1 MKQFMFNSLSAQ
13 TITKTIIRELL
24 IVTTQGNS
32 THTHTHTKERLRA
45 NARSSEFQAIDSAR
59 EFCTLRGAPG

>member
-32 THTHTHTKERLRA
+32 THTHTPKKDF
-45 NARSSEFQAIDSAR
+45 ARMRGTGFQAIDSAR
-59 EFCTLRGAPG
+59 EF